1 MLLGWIAT
9 PAERGRDG
17 AEVLVTLTGPDR
29 QFGLSLG
36 QTPSFVET
44 PAEPDVTLTLPAE
57 AWLRLATGRLRPEHT
72 PDSVAVTGDLS
83 LDDLRRVFPGY

>member
-1 MLLGWIAT
+1 MMLGWIAK
-9 PAERGRDG
+9 PADLGRDG
-17 AEVLVTLTGPDR
+17 VEVLVTLTEPDR

-36 QTPSFVET
+36 EAPSFGDP

-57 AWLRLATGRLRPEHT
+57 AWLRLATGRLRAEHT
-72 PDSVAVTGDLS
+72 PDSVVVTGDLG